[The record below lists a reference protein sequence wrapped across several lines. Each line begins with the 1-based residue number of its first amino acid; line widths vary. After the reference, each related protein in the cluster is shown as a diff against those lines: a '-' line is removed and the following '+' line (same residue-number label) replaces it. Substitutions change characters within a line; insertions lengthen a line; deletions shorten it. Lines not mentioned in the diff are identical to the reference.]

1 MTNVE
6 AVTKAIGTHG
16 NWKSRLASAIE
27 TGKCTVTVATA
38 RADCECEFGKWL
50 ISLPAADAVDPEVK
64 QAKTLHTRFH
74 QEAGKVLD
82 LALNGKK
89 DEAHKS
95 MSMGGPYAQA
105 SANLTSHM
113 MGWRKKLGA

>member
-1 MTNVE
+1 MTNIDE
-6 AVTKAIGTHG
+6 VTKAIGTHG

-50 ISLPAADAVDPEVK
+50 SCLPAVDAADPEVK
-64 QAKTLHTRFH
+64 QAKILHTRFH
-74 QEAGKVLD
+74 QEAGKVLE

-89 DEAHKS
+89 DEAQKS
-95 MSMGGPYAQA
+95 MAPGGSYAQA
-105 SANLTSHM
+105 SAQLTSHM